1 MPDRTPELFH
11 PSEQAFAAN
20 HYPTYARLRNQ
31 SPIFRSE
38 EFGLTFFTRYQD
50 IANLLSDKRLGRTM
64 SHVMSPEKESE
75 ICRQE
80 DWQATPAYSRFVRA
94 NLLETEGA
102 DHVRLRRLLA
112 KAINARRIGGLGQR
126 IDSLV
131 DELLQD
137 IAGRE
142 EMDFLAELA
151 VPLPVYVI
159 CELLGWPAEERH
171 RLRPWSADIVRLYE
185 KDHSE
190 EDVLRAEAAT
200 EEFAGMLGELA
211 ERRRIEPRDDLIS
224 VFALLESDGET
235 LSKDELIAS
244 CMMLLNAGHEAVV
257 NSAGNGLLAL
267 LRHPEQGRR
276 LQRDPSMIKTAT
288 EEMLR
293 YDSPLQFFHRFA
305 LDDMTYGDFK
315 FKKGDMIGLLYGSAN
330 RDPDAFDRPDIF
342 DIGRNPNRHLAF
354 GLGPHFCLG
363 APLARLELEI
373 LFSKLLRRFP
383 DIQLLDERP
392 RYRTGLVFRGLRQ
405 LSVQL

>member
-1 MPDRTPELFH
+1 MPELFH
-11 PSEQAFAAN
+11 PYEQAFAAN
-20 HYPTYARLRNQ
+20 PYPTYARLREQN
-31 SPIFRSE
+31 PIFHSE

-50 IANLLSDKRLGRTM
+50 IVNLLSDKRLGRTM
-64 SHVMSPEKESE
+64 SHVMSPEEKGKK
-75 ICRQE
+75 CRQD
-80 DWQATPAYSRFVRA
+80 DWQATPAYSRFVRV

-126 IDSLV
+126 IESLV

-159 CELLGWPAEERH
+159 CEMLGWPAEERH

-200 EEFAGMLGELA
+200 EEFAGMLDELA
-211 ERRRIEPRDDLIS
+211 QRRRIDPRDDLIS
-224 VFALLESDGET
+224 AFALLESDGET

-244 CMMLLNAGHEAVV
+244 CMMLLNAGHEALV

-276 LQRDPSMIKTAT
+276 LQRDPSMIRTAT

-293 YDSPLQFFHRFA
+293 YDSPLQFFHRPRT
-305 LDDMTYGDFK
+305 D
-315 FKKGDMIGLLYGSAN
+315 N
-330 RDPDAFDRPDIF
+330 
-342 DIGRNPNRHLAF
+342 NPA
-354 GLGPHFCLG
+354 
-363 APLARLELEI
+363 A
-373 LFSKLLRRFP
+373 
-383 DIQLLDERP
+383 
-392 RYRTGLVFRGLRQ
+392 
-405 LSVQL
+405 

>member
-1 MPDRTPELFH
+1 MPELFH
-11 PSEQAFAAN
+11 PYEQAFAAN
-20 HYPTYARLRNQ
+20 PSPTYARLRKKN
-31 SPIFRSE
+31 PIFHSA

-50 IANLLSDKRLGRTM
+50 IATLLSDKRLGRTM
-64 SHVMSPEKESE
+64 NHVMSPEEKGEKS
-75 ICRQE
+75 RQE

-102 DHVRLRRLLA
+102 DHVRLRRLLV

-126 IDSLV
+126 IESLV
-131 DELLQD
+131 EELLQD
-137 IAGRE
+137 FAGRE
-142 EMDFLAELA
+142 DIDFLAELA

-159 CELLGWPAEERH
+159 CEMLGWPAEERH

-185 KDHSE
+185 KDHSK
-190 EDVLRAEAAT
+190 EDVLRAEAAA

-211 ERRRIEPRDDLIS
+211 DQRRSDPRDDLIS
-224 VFALLESDGET
+224 AFALLESDGET

-267 LRHPEQGRR
+267 LRHPDQWQR
-276 LQRDPSMIKTAT
+276 LQKNPSMIKTAI
-288 EEMLR
+288 EEILR
-293 YDSPLQFFHRFA
+293 YDSPLQFFHRYV
-305 LDDMTYGDFK
+305 LDDMTFGEFE

-330 RDPDAFDRPDIF
+330 RDPDAFDQPDSF
-342 DIGRNPNRHLAF
+342 DVGRDPNRHLAF

-363 APLARLELEI
+363 APLARLELKI

-383 DIQLLDERP
+383 DIRLHDERP
-392 RYRTGLVFRGLRQ
+392 GYRTGLVFRGLRQ